1 MKKLLE
7 NITKNELVE
16 LTAQEQHDILQY
28 CKDNTVYMGRG
39 SSRATFEFKEFSDI
53 VIKIVV
59 DSKGEYQKDKEIEI
73 YKTLGSQCLT
83 RVYAYGDYFAICEKV
98 EPFDHDEVISYV
110 SDYLEDWFIEEESI
124 FTKDDICQIQNV
136 VEELDE
142 ELGETSD
149 NCQLGRSVVDGRIV
163 SYDFGYESGSNSY
176 SVSDQLS
183 YVCRFFEEPNMLF
196 GYLLN
201 EVETDYGF
209 IQDRFHVDFY
219 GDDDDDEE
227 EESQYYC
234 DYDDDY
240 DDYNNTKEESQ
251 DNDNAVVA
259 DFSNVAELPF

>member
-1 MKKLLE
+1 MKELLG

-16 LTAQEQHDILQY
+16 LTTQEQRDILEY
-28 CKDNTVYMGRG
+28 CKKNASYIGRG
-39 SSRATFEFKEFSDI
+39 SSRATFEFKEFPDI

-73 YKTLGSQCLT
+73 YKTLGSEYLT
-83 RVYAYGDYFAICEKV
+83 RIYAYGDYFAICEKV

-110 SDYLEDWFIEEESI
+110 SGYLEDWFVEEELI
-124 FTKDDICQIQNV
+124 FTEDDICQIQNV
-136 VEELDE
+136 VEELEE

-183 YVCRFFEEPNMLF
+183 YVYRFFENANMLF
-196 GYLLN
+196 NYLLN

-209 IQDRFHVDFY
+209 IEDRFNFDFNE
-219 GDDDDDEE
+219 DEDE
-227 EESQYYC
+227 Y
-234 DYDDDY
+234 
-240 DDYNNTKEESQ
+240 DYNDYEESQ
-251 DNDNAVVA
+251 DDSDAVAVGFDA
-259 DFSNVAELPF
+259 NVGENVAEIN